1 MLMKVYNSKTP
12 VCSGLMLFYSFV
24 CCLDS
29 CIASLYNC
37 HLTEWDMQIS
47 YYYLFWSSVDIF
59 LSIFLYIYYYCYY
72 YCYCTNIFK
81 SNCIGSADLKLK
93 YTALLNYFLSNDFTA
108 AWLTFTF
115 TFPQL
120 FAVSYSLQPWSLS
133 TIMLLWH
140 SFLIIIII
148 IIIYYVKCLRSDL
161 SFQTLIVLCSCLYTR
176 PCFSFH

>member
-93 YTALLNYFLSNDFTA
+93 DTRLCSSISCETTLLLRDSLSLSRSFLL
-108 AWLTFTF
+108 W
-115 TFPQL
+115 
-120 FAVSYSLQPWSLS
+120 LQPWSLS

-148 IIIYYVKCLRSDL
+148 IIILIYYVKCLRSDL